1 MVHLDLSIMLVDHLL
16 KSKKE
21 YKNLKKTGDA
31 KFSDQNKL
39 DETCFQHDLAYSGS
53 KHLPR
58 RTSSNK
64 ALRNKAFDI
73 AKNPKHAAY
82 QCGRVSIVYKFVT
95 KSLLHMQ
102 MQICYSWCRQK

>member
-1 MVHLDLSIMLVDHLL
+1 MLVDHFL

-73 AKNPKHAAY
+73 AKNPKHATY